1 MPLTNEGETGARK
14 QLTAAEAEAR
24 MQVLIADRA
33 ARAAQAAE
41 RASRA
46 AERAAAE
53 RAAAARPD
61 FFTPVAGRLT
71 SCFCPR
77 WGTMHWGIDLAA
89 PMMTPI
95 YAVGDAVVTE
105 AGPASGYGNVIYL
118 QHENGDV
125 TVYGHMEVVEVQAGD
140 IVTAGQLIAKVG
152 SRGFSTGPHL
162 HLEVYDGG
170 LRGERVDPIDW
181 LAARGVRI

>member
-1 MPLTNEGETGARK
+1 
-14 QLTAAEAEAR
+14 
-24 MQVLIADRA
+24 
-33 ARAAQAAE
+33 
-41 RASRA
+41 
-46 AERAAAE
+46 
-53 RAAAARPD
+53 
-61 FFTPVAGRLT
+61 
-71 SCFCPR
+71 
-77 WGTMHWGIDLAA
+77 
-89 PMMTPI
+89 
-95 YAVGDAVVTE
+95 VVTE